1 MTSPRSEAFRKP
13 AWHRRVL
20 RSETTPGLLLMAT
33 AALAIALANS
43 PLADAYFSALHI
55 KLGSMSV
62 HHWINDGLMALFF
75 LVIGLEVKREFMVGQ
90 MSTWSAR
97 VLPGLAAIG
106 GMAVPALIF
115 IAANLL
121 MPGHLQG
128 WAIPAATDVA
138 FALAVLSF
146 FSTRIPVA
154 LKVFLMAIAVI
165 DDLGAVLV
173 IALFYSSDIDLT
185 ALGAATVIFAGLVAL
200 NRLRVRHLL
209 PYIGLG
215 IILWAFVLQ
224 SGLHA
229 TLAGV
234 LLAVTIPLGEEPAER
249 SPLLRLEHSV
259 APFVAFL
266 VVPLFGFANAG
277 VSLSGMT
284 LDTLVEPI
292 PLGVA
297 AGLLL
302 GKQIGVFGMVLL
314 AVKAGFAKLPGGA
327 SWSQVYAVSLLCG
340 IGFTMSLFIGSLAF
354 PTAPVLQDE
363 VKIGVLVGSMLSG
376 ILGALALAHSTRGGA
391 KRMAQVAA
399 K

>member
-1 MTSPRSEAFRKP
+1 MTPPTP
-13 AWHRRVL
+13 AWHQRIL
-20 RSETTPGLLLMAT
+20 RSELTPGLLLMAT
-33 AALAIALANS
+33 AALAIVLANS
-43 PLADAYFSALHI
+43 PLAGTYFAALHI
-55 KLGSMSV
+55 KLGPLSL

-90 MSTWSAR
+90 MSSWSAR
-97 VLPGLAAIG
+97 VLPGLAALG
-106 GMAVPALIF
+106 GMAVPALIY
-115 IAANLL
+115 AATNLL

-146 FSTRIPVA
+146 FSKSIPVA

-165 DDLGAVLV
+165 DDLGAVLM

-185 ALGAATVIFAGLVAL
+185 FLAAAAAVLTGMVTM
-200 NRLRVRHLL
+200 NRLRISHLL
-209 PYIGLG
+209 PYLILG
-215 IILWAFVLQ
+215 TILWVFVLQ

-234 LLAVTIPLGEEPAER
+234 LIAMTVPLHSTPEGH
-249 SPLLRLEHSV
+249 SPLLRLEHKV
-259 APFVAFL
+259 APLVAFF

-277 VSLSGMT
+277 VSLGGMT
-284 LDTLVEPI
+284 VETLIDPV

-302 GKQIGVFGMVLL
+302 GKQVGVFGMVIL
-314 AVKAGFAKLPGGA
+314 AVRTGLAKLPGGA

-340 IGFTMSLFIGSLAF
+340 IGFTMSLFIGTLAF
-354 PTAPVLQDE
+354 PASPLLQDE
-363 VKIGVLVGSMLSG
+363 VKIGVLVGSLFSG
-376 ILGALALAHSTRGGA
+376 LLGAAALAYATRPS
-391 KRMAQVAA
+391 RQLAA
-399 K
+399 VRS